1 MQPDILNEAPAFLFY
16 TFKQGM
22 FILRALFFAGCIRR
36 SPLREVAM
44 SRIAK
49 VLRVLPIVFAWG
61 ILFYLAQ
68 ADVLTAQYYGLPV
81 LFVLVMLACSFFP
94 VPINVL
100 VLLAVQSADA
110 FAVVVVATCATF
122 PSYLLEYQIY
132 RLIVRHGTALDI
144 KNLKLAPKL
153 FDGFM
158 KYPFATLAVTSFLPM
173 PSEPIRL
180 YAISTSYQRWRFAL
194 AGMIGRAF
202 RFVLLVWVGKL
213 VGTPTWLFIAVML
226 LPVLLGGV
234 SYLYKRVKARHLA
247 SEAAQI

>member
-1 MQPDILNEAPAFLFY
+1 
-16 TFKQGM
+16 
-22 FILRALFFAGCIRR
+22 
-36 SPLREVAM
+36 M
-44 SRIAK
+44 SRLAK
-49 VLRVLPIVFAWG
+49 IFRVLPIVCAWG

-81 LFVLVMLACSFFP
+81 LFVLVLLACSFFP

-100 VLLAVQSADA
+100 VLLAVQATDPL
-110 FAVVVVATCATF
+110 AVVIVATCATF

-132 RLIVRHGTALDI
+132 RLIVRHGTGLDI
-144 KNLKLAPKL
+144 KNLKIAPKL

-158 KYPFATLAVTSFLPM
+158 KFPFATLAVTSFLPM

-180 YAISTSYQRWRFAL
+180 YAISTSYNRWRFAL

-202 RFVLLVWVGKL
+202 RFILLVWVGTL

-226 LPVLLGGV
+226 VPVLLGGIG
-234 SYLYKRVKARHLA
+234 YLYKRMRGRELTP
-247 SEAAQI
+247 ETAQI